1 MAQMPA
7 VSNSSTVRR
16 TFSPLP
22 QPWSA
27 STSSARLPA
36 RQIRLAWPA
45 NSVKVSTTRSGAPS
59 TDIDPIEPENIPTSK
74 PRSSAMRA
82 EIASYTDPGCTQ
94 RLPERI
100 ARKRSRRS
108 VQFMMSRSSQ
118 VFGMFS
124 RAVSISWPQ
133 QGQREDIMEKR
144 IAVIGAGAIGG
155 YTGGQ
160 LAHNGFDVTLI
171 DPWPEHIETIRQD

>member
-94 RLPERI
+94 RFPERI
-100 ARKRSRRS
+100 ARNRPRRS
-108 VQFMMSRSSQ
+108 VQLIVSHPLLFGGILPITPLLVFNRLHLELGTQ
-118 VFGMFS
+118 V
-124 RAVSISWPQ
+124 
-133 QGQREDIMEKR
+133 
-144 IAVIGAGAIGG
+144 IAERVDADDHPA
-155 YTGGQ
+155 
-160 LAHNGFDVTLI
+160 
-171 DPWPEHIETIRQD
+171 

>member
-27 STSSARLPA
+27 STSSAKLPA
-36 RQIRLAWPA
+36 RQIRLACPA
-45 NSVKVSTTRSGAPS
+45 NSVKVRTTRWGAPS
-59 TDIDPIEPENIPTSK
+59 TDIDPIEPENMPTSK

-82 EIASYTDPGCTQ
+82 EIASYTDPGWTQ
-94 RLPERI
+94 RFPERI

-108 VQFMMSRSSQ
+108 VQFMVSPYEGFRD
-118 VFGMFS
+118 GFS
-124 RAVSISWPQ
+124 RVELIMRSGRSKGGDR
-133 QGQREDIMEKR
+133 GQAHAGRACAKR
-144 IAVIGAGAIGG
+144 LDLCWDGEV
-155 YTGGQ
+155 Y
-160 LAHNGFDVTLI
+160 
-171 DPWPEHIETIRQD
+171 